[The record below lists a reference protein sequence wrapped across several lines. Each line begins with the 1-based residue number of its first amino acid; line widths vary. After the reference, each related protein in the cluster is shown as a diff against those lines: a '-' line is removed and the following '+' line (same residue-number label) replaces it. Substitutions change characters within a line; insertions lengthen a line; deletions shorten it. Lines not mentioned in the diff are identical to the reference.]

1 MSEDIRSREQEP
13 SDIESGI
20 TRNDRF
26 SAILVVMITAAALG
40 LGLIIK
46 QSSSTDTWPYESRET
61 GIAANYPAGWLAD
74 ESGNYAVRVRDPK
87 ARPFKTQYVI
97 TVVPMGGQTSI
108 RNVLDGLT
116 LQRSIDLPAYRVLD
130 IEEIKTGG
138 ITLTQMNFAFV
149 DADPSPFI
157 QRLPIAVLGTDILI
171 LDGNRTIIVTYMS
184 DKETFEANRPSF
196 ERFFSSLRY

>member
-1 MSEDIRSREQEP
+1 MSVDTQINEQEL

-20 TRNDRF
+20 TRSDRF
-26 SAILVVMITAAALG
+26 SAILVVMITAVALG

-74 ESGNYAVRVRDPK
+74 ESGNYAVRLRDPK
-87 ARPFKTQYVI
+87 SRPFKTQYMI

-116 LQRSIDLPAYRVLD
+116 LQRSIDLPAYRVLNV
-130 IEEIKTGG
+130 EEVNTGG
-138 ITLTQMNFAFV
+138 ITLTRMNFAFV
-149 DADPSPFI
+149 DADPNPFI

-171 LDGNRTIIVTYMS
+171 LDGNRAIVVTYMS
-184 DKETFEANRPSF
+184 DKETFDANRPSF
-196 ERFFSSLRY
+196 ERFLSSLRY